1 MTPPRITAAVATSS
15 LRTIIWRR
23 KSGSDEFL
31 SRIHTL
37 AKPHVGDD
45 AAEIFVT
52 RDVCEDDGGTI
63 ANQLAESQPG
73 GARSFADS
81 RTFGA
86 QLRRIDA
93 AEANQDFDRVLRP
106 WVCGDQK
113 RIAVHHLQKICR
125 YRSFDKMPVA
135 CMARARER
143 DEAREDS

>member
-1 MTPPRITAAVATSS
+1 M
-15 LRTIIWRR
+15 
-23 KSGSDEFL
+23 
-31 SRIHTL
+31 SRIH
-37 AKPHVGDD
+37 AIGKPHIGDD

-63 ANQLAESQPG
+63 ANELAESQPG

-86 QLRRIDA
+86 HLRRIDA
-93 AEANQDFDRVLRP
+93 AEANQDFNRVLRP
-106 WVCGDQK
+106 WMCRDQK
-113 RIAVHHLQKICR
+113 RIAVHNLQKICR

-135 CMARARER
+135 RMARARER